1 MEQPKKKKRNLL
13 IGIHPSLMNHLGMMA
28 DESVIAKIAKQV
40 ECLFEMWDSLS
51 VQDLL
56 VLGLLFLFLFFA
68 RHKRPIFL
76 QLLTKSVPVN
86 ILPLP
91 RSSVHLS
98 GLACQDVI

>member
-28 DESVIAKIAKQV
+28 DESVITKIAKQV

-56 VLGLLFLFLFFA
+56 VLGLLFLFFFLFFCETQKTYFSA
-68 RHKRPIFL
+68 AF
-76 QLLTKSVPVN
+76 
-86 ILPLP
+86 
-91 RSSVHLS
+91 
-98 GLACQDVI
+98 D

>member
-28 DESVIAKIAKQV
+28 AESVIAKIAKQV

-56 VLGLLFLFLFFA
+56 VLGLFLFFFCETQKTYFSA
-68 RHKRPIFL
+68 AF
-76 QLLTKSVPVN
+76 
-86 ILPLP
+86 
-91 RSSVHLS
+91 
-98 GLACQDVI
+98 D